1 MKVVVKYCEVDE
13 QGKKHYRTKTF
24 YSDHDAREFIDAHSK
39 PLHRTCSQLY
49 VVIDP
54 MFTNRNFA
62 LLFKEAYEQEYKLK
76 CLVMSGYEYIK
87 QKKKWKRVNSLAV
100 NPLYF

>member
-1 MKVVVKYCEVDE
+1 MYLPYLD
-13 QGKKHYRTKTF
+13 T
-24 YSDHDAREFIDAHSK
+24 D
-39 PLHRTCSQLY
+39 SQLY

-54 MFTNRNFA
+54 MLSSIDMHDVKIIGMFTNRNFA

-87 QKKKWKRVNSLAV
+87 QKMEEG
-100 NPLYF
+100 